1 LRGTKQPL
9 NYTYPLCISGNASS
23 PGNDALLGIDNSTYC
38 RMKAIVLEAA
48 DKPLILK
55 EIEKPALQAG
65 EVLVQIKA
73 AALNRRDY
81 WITIGKYAGIK
92 YPSILGSDGSG
103 IVAEVG
109 SETDKGWLN
118 KEVIINPCHNWGD
131 HSEYQNRDFT
141 ILGLP
146 EDGTFA
152 EYVKVK
158 TEYLYA
164 KPAHLSWEQAAAL
177 PLAGMT
183 TYRALFTKGKA
194 KKGDKVLI
202 TGVGGG
208 TGTFTLQWALAAG
221 CQVFVTSGSGEKIE
235 RARQMGAA
243 AGVNYKAQ
251 DWAGQLKLMAGG
263 FDVIVD
269 SALGNGFEKLLDMAS
284 PGGRIVFFGGTAGDL
299 PPLNGRKIFWKQ
311 LQLLGT
317 TMGSPDDFKA
327 MVDFVNKHQIVP
339 VIDEVFP
346 LADAQKAVNKMD
358 KSSQFGKII
367 LKT

>member
-1 LRGTKQPL
+1 
-9 NYTYPLCISGNASS
+9 
-23 PGNDALLGIDNSTYC
+23 
-38 RMKAIVLEAA
+38 MKAIVLEAA

-55 EIEKPALQAG
+55 EVEKPTLQAG
-65 EVLVQIKA
+65 EVLVKIKA

-92 YPSILGSDGSG
+92 YPSILGSDGAG
-103 IVAEVG
+103 TVAEVG
-109 SETDKGWLN
+109 SDADKEWLN
-118 KEVIINPCHNWGD
+118 KEVVINPCHNWGS
-131 HSEYQNRDFT
+131 HAEYQNRDFS

-158 TEYLYA
+158 AAYLYP

-177 PLAGMT
+177 PLAGLT
-183 TYRALFTKGKA
+183 TYRALFTKGRA

-208 TGTFTLQWALAAG
+208 TGVFALQWAIAAG

-235 RARQMGAA
+235 RARQLGAS

-251 DWAGQLKLMAGG
+251 DWAQDLQHLSGG
-263 FDVIVD
+263 FDVIID
-269 SALGNGFEKLLDMAS
+269 SALGEGFDKLLDLS
-284 PGGRIVFFGGTAGDL
+284 NPGGRIVFFGGTAGNI
-299 PPLNGRKIFWKQ
+299 PALNGRKIFWKQ

-327 MVDFVNKHQIVP
+327 MIDLVNEHKIAP

-346 LADAQKAVNKMD
+346 LAQAQKAIDRMVV
-358 KSSQFGKII
+358 SSQFGKLI
-367 LKT
+367 LTT

>member
-1 LRGTKQPL
+1 MT
-9 NYTYPLCISGNASS
+9 I
-23 PGNDALLGIDNSTYC
+23 LLIYYQL
-38 RMKAIVLEAA
+38 MKAMVLEAA
-48 DKPLILK
+48 DKPLVLK
-55 EIEKPALQAG
+55 EVEKPALQAG

-103 IVAEVG
+103 IVSEVG
-109 SETDKGWLN
+109 SDADKGWLN
-118 KEVIINPCHNWGD
+118 KEVIINPCHNWGS
-131 HSEYQNRDFT
+131 HAEYQNRDFT

-158 TEYLYA
+158 AEYLYP

-183 TYRALFTKGKA
+183 SYRALFTKGKA
-194 KKGDKVLI
+194 KKGDKVLVV
-202 TGVGGG
+202 GVGGG
-208 TGTFTLQWALAAG
+208 TGTFSLQWAVAAG

-235 RARQMGAA
+235 RARQLGAC

-251 DWAGQLKLMAGG
+251 DWAQELQHLAGG
-263 FDVIVD
+263 FDVIID
-269 SALGNGFEKLLDMAS
+269 SALGKDFDKLLDIS
-284 PGGRIVFFGGTAGDL
+284 NPGAKIVFFGGTAGNI

-327 MVDFVNKHQIVP
+327 MVDFVNKHKIVP
-339 VIDEVFP
+339 VIDEVFS
-346 LADAQKAVNKMD
+346 LAQAQKAINKMEN
-358 KSSQFGKII
+358 SSQFGKLI